1 MSFNHKGSCAEMEAV
16 AAASIFSRSINSRQ
30 LKYATFVGDSD
41 RSCFGRV
48 KEAMFAKYGDTYE
61 ITKEECVG
69 HVQET
74 WIANKLTL
82 NKSKTEFML
91 RAMLI
96 IYANLCSRQK
106 LRTFDKSPSLVLDG
120 APLKSIKYQISRSD
134 H

>member
-1 MSFNHKGSCAEMEAV
+1 MEAV

-82 NKSKTEFML
+82 NKS